1 MKKLSALLTL
11 IFFVCFANGC
21 KNKEATAEPENQIAA
36 ENSAGYILSPA
47 APDSDGMI
55 KILLY
60 YDMEGIS
67 GQNDIRSL
75 DYGNKEYEAAREWLT
90 NDVNAVISGLI
101 AGGADVVD
109 VVDAHGSGNP
119 QPDILVEK
127 MDPRA
132 QLLNKD
138 EPFRPYVDLTER
150 DVYDAVAVVC
160 MHSKTGGGGFAAHTY
175 TLGMD
180 WILNDKSINETEIIA
195 YSWGRADVPVIFASG
210 DNTLQK
216 QLEWMT
222 WLEYV
227 TVKIAKS
234 ADDAELIPFDEVHK
248 KMREASQKAVEN
260 LADSKAVR
268 LSLPIKAQL
277 RAVPPASLDQ
287 LEGVPGISYK
297 DQTVTFEAEDYLQA
311 YNGITALIGVATR
324 SYTNLLYGA
333 LNEMENRG
341 EIMAKYT
348 DLLFQRWV
356 DVESGRWKSQPP
368 LPVKEGT
375 QRKYFG
381 VR

>member
-1 MKKLSALLTL
+1 MDLKKSFFWSCCFFSL
-11 IFFVCFANGC
+11 IVFFSCNGGP
-21 KNKEATAEPENQIAA
+21 KPEA
-36 ENSAGYILSPA
+36 SPGRIISDP
-47 APDSDGMI
+47 APDTDGVI

-75 DYGNKEYEAAREWLT
+75 DYGNEEYEVAREWLT

-127 MDPRA
+127 MDSRA

-138 EPFRPYVDLTER
+138 ERFRPYVDLTEK
-150 DVYDAVAVVC
+150 DIYDAVAVVC

-180 WILNDKSINETEIIA
+180 WILNDMSINETEIIA

-210 DNTLQK
+210 DNTLKK

-222 WLEYV
+222 WLEFV

-248 KMREASQKAVEN
+248 EMQEASQRAVEN
-260 LADSKAVR
+260 LSNSKAVK
-268 LSLPIKAQL
+268 LSIPIKAQL
-277 RAVPPASLDQ
+277 RAVPPARLDQ
-287 LEGVPGISYK
+287 LEGVPGIAYK
-297 DQTVTFEAEDYLQA
+297 DQTVTFEAKDYLEA
-311 YNGITALIGVATR
+311 YNGIEALISVATR
-324 SYTNLLYGA
+324 GYIRLINEA
-333 LNEMENRG
+333 LRDVENSEKILTKFREMLN
-341 EIMAKYT
+341 
-348 DLLFQRWV
+348 QRWM
-356 DVESGRWKSQPP
+356 DVESGRWEPP
-368 LPVKEGT
+368 APPPKKEGT
-375 QRKYFG
+375 QKKYFG
-381 VR
+381 VS

>member
-1 MKKLSALLTL
+1 MKKLNGILVFA
-11 IFFVCFANGC
+11 IFICLAVGC
-21 KNKEATAEPENQIAA
+21 QDKGAHTEFSEQ
-36 ENSAGYILSPA
+36 NSAEDLLGYIFSAP
-47 APDSDGMI
+47 APDSDGMV

-67 GQNDIRSL
+67 GQNNIRSL

-90 NDVNAVISGLI
+90 NDVNAVIAGLI

-132 QLLNKD
+132 QLLSKD
-138 EPFRPYVDLTER
+138 APFRPYIDLTEKN
-150 DVYDAVAVVC
+150 VYDAVAVVC

-248 KMREASQKAVEN
+248 KMSEASQKAVEN

-277 RAVPPASLDQ
+277 RAVSPASLDL

-324 SYTNLLYGA
+324 SYTDLLYGA
-333 LNEMENRG
+333 LNEMENKD

-356 DVESGRWKSQPP
+356 DVESGRWKPQPP